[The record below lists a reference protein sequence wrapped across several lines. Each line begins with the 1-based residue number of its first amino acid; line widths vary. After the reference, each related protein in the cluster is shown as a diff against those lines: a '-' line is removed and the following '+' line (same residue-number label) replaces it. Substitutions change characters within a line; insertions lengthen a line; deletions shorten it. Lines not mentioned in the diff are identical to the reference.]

1 MMYIQL
7 QKALYG
13 TLQAASIFWKLIS
26 D

>member
-1 MMYIQL
+1 MYIQL